1 MPGLCEFGT
10 RSIGMLMASAKCLT
24 LSLANATAIRK
35 LQSTDR
41 LVRLGGD
48 SIDRSIDRSP
58 NANQVINDR
67 QWIEITGVQRSTIS
81 WRSSSS
87 SSSYPIPPM
96 PSLLPGPPPTLVA
109 LSQTRSSAAG
119 SRSLC
124 CCFFFYYL
132 YKIYSIPFSCRL
144 RRVASNFNIKMM
156 IMITWLWLRR
166 THTHTVSKRSKTRSR
181 FQALR
186 LSVRLQQQAN
196 KLWLIR

>member
-1 MPGLCEFGT
+1 MQQQFENCSRQAGSPGRRF
-10 RSIGMLMASAKCLT
+10 
-24 LSLANATAIRK
+24 
-35 LQSTDR
+35 
-41 LVRLGGD
+41 
-48 SIDRSIDRSP
+48 DRSIDWSP

-87 SSSYPIPPM
+87 SSRSSSSYPIPPM
-96 PSLLPGPPPTLVA
+96 PSLLPGSPPTLVA
-109 LSQTRSSAAG
+109 LSQPFWVWGAIVCRWQSQFV
-119 SRSLC
+119 LLFYF
-124 CCFFFYYL
+124 FFFYYL

-144 RRVASNFNIKMM
+144 RRVASNFNIQM

-166 THTHTVSKRSKTRSR
+166 SRTRTHTGSKRSQSRSR

-186 LSVRLQQQAN
+186 FSVRLQQQAD

>member
-1 MPGLCEFGT
+1 MLGLCEFGT
-10 RSIGMLMASAKCLT
+10 RSIEMLMASAKCLT

-41 LVRLGGD
+41 LVRLGGG

-87 SSSYPIPPM
+87 YPIPPI
-96 PSLLPGPPPTLVA
+96 PSLLPGSPPTLVA

-124 CCFFFYYL
+124 CFFFI
-132 YKIYSIPFSCRL
+132 IYTKYIQFHLAVAC
-144 RRVASNFNIKMM
+144 VASPAISIFKWSWSLDFDFVAFTLTLSRNDRK
-156 IMITWLWLRR
+156 RDR
-166 THTHTVSKRSKTRSR
+166 VSKLCA
-181 FQALR
+181 FLCACN
-186 LSVRLQQQAN
+186 N
-196 KLWLIR
+196 KRTNYD